1 MFYED
6 GPVTVGT
13 LNKLFDDKVAISAEY
28 AYDGGDDGDHWLTK
42 IRNYFVSKCTAM
54 LPILKWAENL
64 GDTVITKDIIEDADK
79 QHRWLADATLIQ
91 VGGVVWGFLNMA
103 LKKEALTCFKGAA
116 TLNGLD
122 AWRRVVRHVRRGK
135 NVRLDTLRKMVRS
148 PPPIKKLE
156 DVTVGIMRFE
166 NVIADY
172 VAAGGTAP
180 TQQEMKSDLLDSLP
194 LEIRENLLWKSTEA
208 NEPFTSFVN
217 FVNQTVH
224 HVLYHRGQYSKLPV
238 SSVDAEKHD
247 AKINEME
254 EMLGAMMKKFGFA
267 PRRSGSTAPGPQGGG
282 SPRVA
287 TREASNAPTVA
298 ARSTARATAPREG
311 CPLTSGHVTLAGR
324 RATSHGIAKR
334 RRRR

>member
-1 MFYED
+1 M
-6 GPVTVGT
+6 
-13 LNKLFDDKVAISAEY
+13 
-28 AYDGGDDGDHWLTK
+28 
-42 IRNYFVSKCTAM
+42 
-54 LPILKWAENL
+54 
-64 GDTVITKDIIEDADK
+64 
-79 QHRWLADATLIQ
+79 
-91 VGGVVWGFLNMA
+91 
-103 LKKEALTCFKGAA
+103 FKGAA

-156 DVTVGIMRFE
+156 EVTVGIMRFE

-238 SSVDAEKHD
+238 SSVDTEKHD

-267 PRRSGSTAPGPQGGG
+267 PRRGGPSAPGPQGGAV
-282 SPRVA
+282 P
-287 TREASNAPTVA
+287 EP
-298 ARSTARATAPREG
+298 
-311 CPLTSGHVTLAGR
+311 
-324 RATSHGIAKR
+324 
-334 RRRR
+334 